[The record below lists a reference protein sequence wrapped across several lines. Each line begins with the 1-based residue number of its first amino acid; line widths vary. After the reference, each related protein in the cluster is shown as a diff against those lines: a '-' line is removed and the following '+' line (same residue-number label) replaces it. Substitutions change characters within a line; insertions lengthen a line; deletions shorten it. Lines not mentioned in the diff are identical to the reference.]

1 MHYQG
6 MCGYG
11 YCGPMGF
18 SKGDETTFLKEQEKI
33 LEAKLATIRHLIEQ
47 SEKTPVS
54 K

>member
-1 MHYQG
+1 MHYQS

-18 SKGDETTFLKEQEKI
+18 KQEDQAAILKEQEKI
-33 LEAKLATIRHLIEQ
+33 LEAKLATIRHMIEQ
-47 SEKTPVS
+47 AEKTPV